1 VRKLTSN
8 YQELTAYATLCVGF
22 LLLVVLLRAD
32 IGSALFDENRLFYKV
47 PDSVPSPALQLD
59 LEYTGGAHVLNLN
72 TEHFRFADVCRTPQ
86 AGEPLVGHAHVYL
99 NGRKIASVFE
109 PRAFLPELSDLAPG
123 KHRLTVSLN
132 ILPDHRAI
140 MIDGEPVSSDIDL
153 FIPDPEI

>member
-59 LEYTGGAHVLNLN
+59 L
-72 TEHFRFADVCRTPQ
+72 